1 MTQNDKK
8 GLKFMTYQIITDAT
22 ADLNDE
28 LLSGLPEVR
37 IIPMHVEVGGKEYL
51 FGPGG
56 SIDCEEFYGCLRNGQ
71 FAATSQINP
80 EVYREHFESILKEG
94 TDVLY
99 LCFSSGL
106 SGTIQSAK
114 IAISELQ
121 EEYPHRTILCLDTLC
136 AAVGEGLLVMEAAR
150 KQMQGMDIHSLYR
163 WLEEHRLN
171 LCHWVTVDTFDHL
184 KHGGRVSATS
194 AAMGTILG
202 IKPLI
207 HMDENG
213 KLAAVGKSRGKK
225 KALEALIASMEKG
238 WLPQISRQVII
249 GHGDSPEVAE
259 ELRCMAAARFP
270 DAEIH
275 IAPIGPVI
283 GAHAGP
289 GVMTVFFW
297 GNNR

>member
-1 MTQNDKK
+1 
-8 GLKFMTYQIITDAT
+8 MTYQIITDAT

-37 IIPMHVEVGGKEYL
+37 IIPMNVQVNGREYL

-56 SIDCEEFYGCLRNGQ
+56 NIDCDEFYAFLRSGQ
-71 FAATSQINP
+71 FASTSQINP
-80 EVYREHFESILKEG
+80 ATYREYFEPILQEG
-94 TDVLY
+94 RDLLY

-106 SGTIQSAK
+106 SKTLESARMA
-114 IAISELQ
+114 IAELQ
-121 EEYPHRTILCLDTLC
+121 EAYPERTILCLDTLC
-136 AAVGEGLLVMEAAR
+136 AAVGEGLFVMEAAR
-150 KQMQGMDIHSLYR
+150 KQRQGMDIRSLYA

-194 AAMGTILG
+194 AAMGTLLG

-207 HMDENG
+207 HVDENG
-213 KLAAVGKSRGKK
+213 KLVAVGKPRGKK
-225 KALEALIASMEKG
+225 KALEALVSNMEKG
-238 WLPQISRQVII
+238 WQPEISKQVII
-249 GHGDSPEVAE
+249 GHGDSLEVAR
-259 ELRCMAAARFP
+259 ELRDLVAARFP
-270 DAEIH
+270 EAEIL

-297 GNNR
+297 GNNH

>member
-1 MTQNDKK
+1 
-8 GLKFMTYQIITDAT
+8 MTYQIITDAT

-37 IIPMHVEVGGKEYL
+37 IIPMNVQVNGREYL

-56 SIDCEEFYGCLRNGQ
+56 NIDCDEFYAFLRSGQ
-71 FAATSQINP
+71 FASTSQINP
-80 EVYREHFESILKEG
+80 ATYREYFEPILQEG
-94 TDVLY
+94 RDLLY

-106 SGTIQSAK
+106 SKTLESARMA
-114 IAISELQ
+114 IAELQ
-121 EEYPHRTILCLDTLC
+121 EEYPERTILCLDTLC
-136 AAVGEGLLVMEAAR
+136 AAVGEGLFVMEAAR
-150 KQMQGMDIHSLYR
+150 KQMQGMDIHSLYN

-194 AAMGTILG
+194 AAVGTMLG

-207 HMDENG
+207 HVDENG
-213 KLAAVGKSRGKK
+213 KLVAVGKPRGKK
-225 KALEALIASMEKG
+225 KALEALVSNMEKG
-238 WLPQISRQVII
+238 WLPEISRKVII
-249 GHGDSPEVAE
+249 GHGDSLEVAQ
-259 ELRCMAAARFP
+259 ELRELVAARFP
-270 DAEIH
+270 EAEIL

-297 GNNR
+297 GNNH

>member
-1 MTQNDKK
+1 MS
-8 GLKFMTYQIITDAT
+8 YQIITDAT
-22 ADLNDE
+22 ADLNGK
-28 LLSGLPEVR
+28 LLAGLPEVK
-37 IIPMHVEVGGKEYL
+37 IIPMNVQVNGREYL

-56 SIDCEEFYGCLRNGQ
+56 NIECDEFYAFLRSGQ
-71 FAATSQINP
+71 FASTSQINP
-80 EVYREHFESILKEG
+80 VTYREHFEAILKEDK
-94 TDVLY
+94 DVLY
-99 LCFSSGL
+99 LCFSSGM
-106 SGTIQSAK
+106 SKTIQSANM
-114 IAISELQ
+114 AMEELK
-121 EEYPHRTILCLDTLC
+121 EEYPDRTILCLDTLC
-136 AAVGEGLLVMEAAR
+136 AAVGEGLFVMEAAR
-150 KQMQGMDIHSLYR
+150 KQAQGMDIHSLYN

-213 KLAAVGKSRGKK
+213 KLEAVGKPRGKK

-238 WLPQISRQVII
+238 WQPEISRQVII
-249 GHGDSPEVAE
+249 GHGDSPEVAR
-259 ELRCMAAARFP
+259 ELRDLVAARFP
-270 DAEIH
+270 EAEIF

>member
-1 MTQNDKK
+1 
-8 GLKFMTYQIITDAT
+8 MTYQIITDAT

-37 IIPMHVEVGGKEYL
+37 IIPMNVQVNGREYL

-56 SIDCEEFYGCLRNGQ
+56 NIDCDEFYAFLRSGQ
-71 FAATSQINP
+71 FASTSQINP
-80 EVYREHFESILKEG
+80 ATYREYFEPILQEG
-94 TDVLY
+94 RDLLY

-106 SGTIQSAK
+106 SKTLESARMA
-114 IAISELQ
+114 IAELQ
-121 EEYPHRTILCLDTLC
+121 EAYPERTILCLDTLC
-136 AAVGEGLLVMEAAR
+136 AAVGEGLFVMEAAR
-150 KQMQGMDIHSLYR
+150 KQMQGMDIHSLYN

-194 AAMGTILG
+194 AAMGTLLG

-207 HMDENG
+207 HVDENG
-213 KLAAVGKSRGKK
+213 KLVAVGKPRGKK
-225 KALEALIASMEKG
+225 KALEALVSNMEKG
-238 WLPQISRQVII
+238 WQPEISKQVII
-249 GHGDSPEVAE
+249 GHGDSLEVAR
-259 ELRCMAAARFP
+259 ELRDLVAARFP
-270 DAEIH
+270 EAEIL

-297 GNNR
+297 GNNH

>member
-1 MTQNDKK
+1 
-8 GLKFMTYQIITDAT
+8 MTYQIITDAT

-37 IIPMHVEVGGKEYL
+37 IIPMNVQVNGREYL

-56 SIDCEEFYGCLRNGQ
+56 NIDCDEFYAFLRNGQ
-71 FAATSQINP
+71 FASTSQINP
-80 EVYREHFESILKEG
+80 ATYREYFEPILQEG
-94 TDVLY
+94 RDMLY

-106 SGTIQSAK
+106 SRTVESARMA
-114 IAISELQ
+114 IAELQ
-121 EEYPHRTILCLDTLC
+121 EAYPERTILCLDTLC
-136 AAVGEGLLVMEAAR
+136 AAVGEGLFVMEAAR
-150 KQMQGMDIHSLYR
+150 KQRQGMDIRSLYA

-194 AAMGTILG
+194 AAVGTMLG

-207 HMDENG
+207 HVDENG
-213 KLAAVGKSRGKK
+213 KLVAVGKPRGKK
-225 KALEALIASMEKG
+225 KALEALVSNMEKG
-238 WLPQISRQVII
+238 WLPEISRKVII
-249 GHGDSPEVAE
+249 GHGDSLEVAQ
-259 ELRCMAAARFP
+259 ELRELVAARFP
-270 DAEIH
+270 EAEIF

-297 GNNR
+297 GDNH

>member
-1 MTQNDKK
+1 
-8 GLKFMTYQIITDAT
+8 MTYQIITDAT

-37 IIPMHVEVGGKEYL
+37 IIPMNVQVNGREYL

-56 SIDCEEFYGCLRNGQ
+56 NIDCDEFYAFLRSGQ
-71 FAATSQINP
+71 FASTSQINP
-80 EVYREHFESILKEG
+80 ATYREYFEPILQEG
-94 TDVLY
+94 RDLLY

-106 SGTIQSAK
+106 SKTLESARMA
-114 IAISELQ
+114 IAELQ
-121 EEYPHRTILCLDTLC
+121 EEYPERTILCLDTLC
-136 AAVGEGLLVMEAAR
+136 AAVGEGLFVMEAAR
-150 KQMQGMDIHSLYR
+150 KQMQGMDIHSLYN

-184 KHGGRVSATS
+184 KHGGRVSTTS
-194 AAMGTILG
+194 AAVGTMLG

-207 HMDENG
+207 HVDENG
-213 KLAAVGKSRGKK
+213 KLVAVGKPRGKK
-225 KALEALIASMEKG
+225 KALEALVSNMEKG
-238 WLPQISRQVII
+238 WQPEISKQVII
-249 GHGDSPEVAE
+249 GHGDSLEVAR
-259 ELRCMAAARFP
+259 ELRDLVAARFP
-270 DAEIH
+270 EAEIL

-297 GNNR
+297 GNNH

>member
-1 MTQNDKK
+1 
-8 GLKFMTYQIITDAT
+8 MTYQIITDAT
-22 ADLNDE
+22 ADLNEE
-28 LLSGLPEVR
+28 LLAGLPEVK
-37 IIPMHVEVGGKEYL
+37 IIPMNVEVGGVEYL

-56 SIDCEEFYGCLRNGQ
+56 NIECGEFYGYLRSGL
-71 FAATSQINP
+71 FASTSQINP
-80 EVYREHFESILKEG
+80 EVYREHFEAILKQG
-94 TDVLY
+94 MDVLY

-106 SGTIQSAK
+106 SGTIQSAQM
-114 IAISELQ
+114 AIEELK
-121 EEYPHRTILCLDTLC
+121 EDYPDRTILCLDTLC
-136 AAVGEGLLVMEAAR
+136 AAVGEGLFVMEAAR
-150 KQMQGMDIHSLYR
+150 KQAQGMDIQALYN

-171 LCHWVTVDTFDHL
+171 LCHWVTVDTFEHL

-213 KLAAVGKSRGKK
+213 KLAAVGKPRGKK

-259 ELRCMAAARFP
+259 ELRSMAAARFP